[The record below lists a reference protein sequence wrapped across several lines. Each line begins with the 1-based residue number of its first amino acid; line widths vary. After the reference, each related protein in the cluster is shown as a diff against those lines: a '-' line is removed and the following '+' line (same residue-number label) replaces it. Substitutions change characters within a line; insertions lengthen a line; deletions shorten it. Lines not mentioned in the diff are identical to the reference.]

1 MCSQVVLPP
10 PSGQKKDTV
19 TADSKECTMLFSFFP
34 PSFIHHIVPHHK
46 YFFSNNSVTK
56 EAVIFPLIHYFRL
69 PLRQEPLKASE
80 QLLVSCNGLPLPDVV
95 FTPRP
100 QRQFALWPQL
110 TEHIHQLH
118 CQPTWVTL
126 GEPQRDQKHFSSLL
140 YSTTNVEDSPAVL
153 QKKKKKQPLVCISPG
168 IAQEQDTLSFGGISG
183 THSRQ
188 DSYTRY
194 WWWNKKKRPPVFWA
208 GVKSARTAAHLPAN
222 CANTSPTTSSPP
234 TTLSCFNF
242 PSVHKSLILLL
253 PLMLTEDSKKQI
265 AEQLKN
271 LRGLSV
277 YCKQWLLLP
286 MWMPKD
292 LFSDTTARKVTIEN
306 MVLHCICLSMSFV

>member
-19 TADSKECTMLFSFFP
+19 TADLKECTMLFSFFS

-140 YSTTNVEDSPAVL
+140 YSTTKVEDSPAVL
-153 QKKKKKQPLVCISPG
+153 QKKK
-168 IAQEQDTLSFGGISG
+168 
-183 THSRQ
+183 
-188 DSYTRY
+188 
-194 WWWNKKKRPPVFWA
+194 
-208 GVKSARTAAHLPAN
+208 TA
-222 CANTSPTTSSPP
+222 
-234 TTLSCFNF
+234 
-242 PSVHKSLILLL
+242 I
-253 PLMLTEDSKKQI
+253 
-265 AEQLKN
+265 
-271 LRGLSV
+271 SV
-277 YCKQWLLLP
+277 YQSRHRTGTGHVIIWRDFRHTQQAGFIHKVLVMKQEKTP
-286 MWMPKD
+286 TG
-292 LFSDTTARKVTIEN
+292 F
-306 MVLHCICLSMSFV
+306 LSRCEERQNGGASPC